1 VTFRRLV
8 CTADVEPIVSE
19 WKGIDSVFGFGHMG
33 FLSEYVF
40 GIRGRGE
47 GGGELLQ
54 ACYADWCRIQ
64 VVGSV

>member
-54 ACYADWCRIQ
+54 A
-64 VVGSV
+64 